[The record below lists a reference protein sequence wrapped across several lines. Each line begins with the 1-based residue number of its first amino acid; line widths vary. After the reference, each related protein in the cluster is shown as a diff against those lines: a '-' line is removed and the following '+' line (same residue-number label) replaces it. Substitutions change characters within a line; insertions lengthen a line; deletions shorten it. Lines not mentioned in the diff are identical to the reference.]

1 MKEIF
6 LALRTLLKTIPE
18 LRWIDLEKGQM
29 NTTRPSLVFPAA
41 LITVTVPRKENL
53 LKNLQACDGA
63 VTVRLCFDFTGKT
76 NSAMQDEEL
85 EKSLAYFDL
94 VETVNKNLQGFETA
108 NFNTLKGINTLD
120 EQRPD
125 GYKVVQLN
133 YTTSFREDTSN

>member
-6 LALRTLLKTIPE
+6 LALRTVLKGIE
-18 LRWIDLEKGQM
+18 GMRWVDLEKGQM
-29 NTTRPSLVFPAA
+29 NSSRPTVAFPAA

-53 LKNLQACDGA
+53 LKKLQACDGA
-63 VTVRLCFDFTGKT
+63 ITVRLCFDFTGKT
-76 NSAMQDEEL
+76 NSAMEEEDVL
-85 EKSLAYFDL
+85 KSLAYFDT
-94 VETVNKNLQGFETA
+94 VEAVNKALQGFETEH
-108 NFNTLKGINTLD
+108 FNTLKGINTLD